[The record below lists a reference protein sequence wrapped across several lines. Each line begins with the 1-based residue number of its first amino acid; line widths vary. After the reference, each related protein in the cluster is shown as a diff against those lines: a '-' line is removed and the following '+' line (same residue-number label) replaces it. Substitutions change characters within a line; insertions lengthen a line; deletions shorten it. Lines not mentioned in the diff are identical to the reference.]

1 MASLISEIAKQI
13 PVVLVE
19 HDMDIVFSI
28 SKRIIVMNR
37 GEVIADGPPSEIA
50 DNARVKEIY
59 LGV

>member
-1 MASLISEIAKQI
+1 
-13 PVVLVE
+13 VLVE